1 MSRPAFSISR
11 KLDIVRDGMPRFARH
26 RLFLAL
32 AAVAIAGLLSMHGF
46 DSISASVEAPTHGS
60 HSADTDPAMA
70 QHGLAGLCVFIATTV
85 GLVSLGR
92 GPRLRFSRLPLFPYS
107 ARPSVWI
114 ASFLGPPLSSRSVV
128 RRL

>member
-1 MSRPAFSISR
+1 
-11 KLDIVRDGMPRFARH
+11 MPRFARH

-46 DSISASVEAPTHGS
+46 DSINASVEAPTHGS
-60 HSADTDPAMA
+60 HSADTEPTMA

-85 GLVSLGR
+85 GLASLR
-92 GPRLRFSRLPLFPYS
+92 HGPRLRFSRLPLFPHS
-107 ARPSVWI
+107 ARPSVRM
-114 ASFLGPPLSSRSVV
+114 AFYSGPPLSSRSVV